1 MMCRTDDDIVAD
13 SHDADSSHDFSSI
26 SSDSHMPVSTAES
39 VFDPNMDSD
48 TTILGEY
55 HLHFCLSDAHS
66 KFPLENDSPYPE
78 VRSAVANYDDTSMPV
93 STLRAWTIG
102 IFFAIILPGLN
113 QFFYFRYPT
122 VVIGGVSF
130 HLCILRLL

>member
-1 MMCRTDDDIVAD
+1 MMCRPDDDIVAD
-13 SHDADSSHDFSSI
+13 SHDADSNHDFSTI
-26 SSDSHMPVSTAES
+26 SSDSETPES

-55 HLHFCLSDAHS
+55 YVHLCLGDAHGE
-66 KFPLENDSPYPE
+66 FPLENDSPYPE

-122 VVIGGVSF
+122 VIIGGVSF
-130 HLCILRLL
+130 FLCILRLL